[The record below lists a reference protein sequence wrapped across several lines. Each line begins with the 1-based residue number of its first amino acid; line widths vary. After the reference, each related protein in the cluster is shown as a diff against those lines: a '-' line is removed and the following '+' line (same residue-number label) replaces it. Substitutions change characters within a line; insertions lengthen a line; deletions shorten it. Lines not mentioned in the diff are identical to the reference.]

1 MNSEQQ
7 EDSLMPIDFSIQWG
21 GDGCAVAGDKDAFD
35 QTKKQRIGVTP
46 QLITGFDINPIHFI
60 CAS

>member
-7 EDSLMPIDFSIQWG
+7 EDNLMPKDFSIQWG

-35 QTKKQRIGVTP
+35 QTKNECIGVP
-46 QLITGFDINPIHFI
+46 VSRPITGFDPNLQV
-60 CAS
+60 